1 MNLKL
6 WMVAFFGIGLW
17 PGCKVGATDSG
28 AVTRRC
34 SSPTRLGVMPTFVK
48 QDPKRGLCA
57 ADPLNAP
64 NPRPV
69 SDSQQRREPLQ
80 RIRDAPKLKPL
91 RLFLW
96 LGGNLDRYPWSR
108 YLYSS
113 QAEAGRV
120 SA

>member
-6 WMVAFFGIGLW
+6 SMVALFGIDLW

-34 SSPTRLGVMPTFVK
+34 SSPTRLGVMPTFVT

-57 ADPLNAP
+57 ADPLSAP
-64 NPRPV
+64 NPRRV

-96 LGGNLDRYPWSR
+96 VGGKLDRYALVEILVFLP
-108 YLYSS
+108 
-113 QAEAGRV
+113 GRGRA